1 MEALL
6 GYQIGFWDYVTF
18 VALFVIGAAGLSA
31 VIFIRGLPGGELVF
45 RRVVREQPGS
55 KSCDSF

>member
-18 VALFVIGAAGLSA
+18 VALFVIVAAGLSA
-31 VIFIRGLPGGELVF
+31 VIFIRGLPGESLYSGA
-45 RRVVREQPGS
+45 
-55 KSCDSF
+55 